1 MRRAAAAFTLA
12 ALMLVIPAGC
22 GGRDRGAYVKA
33 NEAVF
38 HRLPVFPGAQLQ
50 DEISSEARSEE
61 DGPVV
66 GYVTRF
72 VYTLPKAATGES
84 VIAFYVSRLK
94 APWHVVERLGGGE
107 PVVNYRRGDASVSL
121 NAGNWQIHQFEI
133 AVDHAFYSLRGR

>member
-1 MRRAAAAFTLA
+1 MRRAAAFTLA

-72 VYTLPKAATGES
+72 IFGLPRTATGDS
-84 VIAFYVSRLK
+84 LIAFYVSRLK
-94 APWHVVERLGGGE
+94 APWHVVERLGGAE
-107 PVVNYRRGDASVSL
+107 PVVNYRLGNASVSL
-121 NAGNWQIHQFEI
+121 NFGNWQIRQFEI
-133 AVDHAFYSLRGR
+133 AVDHGFYGVRGR